1 MPGILQE
8 DGDPHCFP
16 AGAHSLLGEGGGRL
30 TNLCTRHT
38 QNELR
43 AVGAQQSRESSS
55 LRDLGAASER
65 RPQMIRALKD
75 VRGDK
80 DRACFV
86 REE

>member
-1 MPGILQE
+1 MCQAFYKKMGIPTASLQE
-8 DGDPHCFP
+8 LTVCWG
-16 AGAHSLLGEGGGRL
+16 GGGRL